1 MGGPSGGNSGSA
13 DAPNTTRSKVSV
25 KSKAKIA
32 AKNVVDFVKGGGV
45 IGAVAR
51 TINKNYQSKNK
62 TSKSGDVYGG
72 EAYGYN
78 QAAEK
83 RDYNPRSTLSNRG
96 NDRDGPSQKSIE
108 QPKVASQMDNTDVK
122 SDLITAKGPTSVE
135 MSEDDILL
143 QNKRKGRK
151 RTVLTSVTG
160 VQGYPTLS
168 KKTLLGG

>member
-108 QPKVASQMDNTDVK
+108 QPKVAAQMDNTEVK

>member
-13 DAPNTTRSKVSV
+13 DAPNTKRSKVSV

-45 IGAVAR
+45 VGAVVRGIKEGA
-51 TINKNYQSKNK
+51 KKSKQNVLDYE
-62 TSKSGDVYGG
+62 G
-72 EAYGYN
+72 
-78 QAAEK
+78 QAAGVTPERK
-83 RDYNPRSTLSNRG
+83 PAFNPKGGNG
-96 NDRDGPSQKSIE
+96 NDRPSQKSIE
-108 QPKVASQMDNTDVK
+108 QPKVAAQMDNTEVK

-135 MSEDDILL
+135 MSADDILL
-143 QNKRKGRK
+143 QNKKKGRK
-151 RTVLTSVTG
+151 RTILTSVTG

>member
-13 DAPNTTRSKVSV
+13 DAPNTTRSKVST
-25 KSKAKIA
+25 KSKAKNA
-32 AKNVVDFVKGGGV
+32 VKGVVDFVKGGGV

-108 QPKVASQMDNTDVK
+108 QPKVAAQMDNTEVK

>member
-1 MGGPSGGNSGSA
+1 MGGFGGGGNSGGSA
-13 DAPNTTRSKVSV
+13 DDPNTKRSKVTEV
-25 KSKAKIA
+25 KKSPVEK
-32 AKNVVDFVKGGGV
+32 VVDFVKGGGV

-62 TSKSGDVYGG
+62 TSKSGDVYEG

-108 QPKVASQMDNTDVK
+108 QPKVAAQMDNTEVK

-135 MSEDDILL
+135 MSADDILL

-160 VQGYPTLS
+160 VEGYPTLS